1 MILNLKC
8 NCIWLEENV
17 MNATLYYGRIEM
29 ESIDHK
35 DLLAV
40 IIDREKNLLP

>member
-1 MILNLKC
+1 
-8 NCIWLEENV
+8 

-40 IIDREKNLLP
+40 TIDREKKFIAIKRSAKPLAEK